1 MPTVPFFPTSLAQ
14 FSSYKLMSCFMYGC
28 DSVGFITPALLSV
41 AALLISGFFIYKACR
56 MIITVIKGL

>member
-1 MPTVPFFPTSLAQ
+1 MSDFSWWFSPLYINSFMFSTDGSQDLIVP
-14 FSSYKLMSCFMYGC
+14 
-28 DSVGFITPALLSV
+28 LLSV